1 MRIITLTM
9 AAGLGLGLHSGLG
22 HAEALQIADC
32 TRAERVAATVDTED
46 REPINRWVNVDARS
60 TGLTLVAAVATPAFE
75 ATFGKP
81 LLSWSADDFT
91 TFDRAMNECIRAA
104 TAERR
109 FDAQKQLIEL
119 RRVVKFHR
127 GQPYD
132 AVLRAR
138 ERVAKHLEGLQA
150 LPVSA
155 TKLKVLA
162 LLARLGELDR
172 RQAIAEVR
180 QPIERLGGDIE
191 LPAREVA
198 VNLHLLPQAEADA
211 YLERI
216 RGRRDGL
223 AEEVIADIRETIET
237 APASLNGLAEI
248 ENALT
253 GELGQVLVLLP
264 RASVAELQ
272 QTAEMAKARAWEAV
286 EAQISALPASA
297 AGSRQL
303 DALATS
309 TAARSLGRDDDARL
323 QQLVQARRGQIGNAA
338 VAKAIGG
345 LDDFPDSLA
354 GLRDFVSYAREQRG
368 VLGRQV
374 MGRQRQPFENAY
386 YEKHQARLAAVH
398 DEFDAALA
406 EVPASREGMTRI
418 KALLE
423 DIDAPARSD
432 LYLAG
437 MARAREIAEAM
448 ARAERRG
455 RCAEALGS
463 AEVDG
468 DAAELRVLG
477 LAGATP
483 TLEDLLCDLALAG
496 HRVHGYEGP
505 GFFDDDHTVELTA
518 RDGVYRTYVL
528 NSARVGPDTEAL
540 VGVRVTEPTRE
551 RDLDAA
557 GWQSTLAALLP
568 DDPAGR
574 DARCR
579 QLLNKPE
586 GELSTRD
593 RMDAMAC
600 VLGSLTN

>member
-1 MRIITLTM
+1 MRIMTLTL
-9 AAGLGLGLHSGLG
+9 AAGLALGLQAGDGRADELQV
-22 HAEALQIADC
+22 AYCEA
-32 TRAERVAATVDTED
+32 AERVAAAVDTED
-46 REPINRWVNVDARS
+46 HEAINRWVEVDGRS
-60 TGLTLVAAVATPAFE
+60 TGLTLVAAVASAAFAE
-75 ATFGKP
+75 TFGKP
-81 LLSWSADDFT
+81 LLSWTGDDFT
-91 TFDRAMNECIRAA
+91 TFDRAMNQCIRTA
-104 TAERR
+104 TSERR

-127 GQPYD
+127 GQPYNT
-132 AVLRAR
+132 VIRAR
-138 ERVAKHLEGLQA
+138 ARVAEHFETLQA
-150 LPVSA
+150 LPASA

-172 RQAIAEVR
+172 RDGITEVR
-180 QPIERLGGDIE
+180 QPIERMGGDIE

-198 VNLHLLPQAEADA
+198 SNLHALPQPEADA

-216 RGRRDGL
+216 RQERDAL
-223 AEEVIADIRETIET
+223 ADAVLADIRETIAA
-237 APASLNGLAEI
+237 APASLQGLADI
-248 ENALT
+248 EHALT
-253 GELGQVLVLLP
+253 GELGQVRELLP
-264 RASVAELQ
+264 RDSVSELQ
-272 QTAEMAKARAWEAV
+272 ATASAARVRAWEAI
-286 EAQISALPASA
+286 EAQIAAIPADA
-297 AGSRQL
+297 AGSRRL

-309 TAARSLGRDDDARL
+309 AAARNLGREDAARL
-323 QQLVQARRGQIGNAA
+323 QQLVQTRRSQVGNAA
-338 VAKAIGG
+338 VAQAIDG

-354 GLRDFVSYAREQRG
+354 GLRDFVAYAREQRS

-386 YEKHQARLAAVH
+386 YEQHQERLAAVH

-406 EVPASREGMTRI
+406 DVPASPEGVTRI

-437 MARAREIAEAM
+437 MDRAREIAAAT
-448 ARAERRG
+448 ARAERRA
-455 RCAEALGS
+455 RCAEALGT
-463 AEVDG
+463 ADVDG
-468 DAAELRVLG
+468 DAAEYRVLG

-496 HRVHGYEGP
+496 HQVHGYEGP

-528 NSARVGPDTEAL
+528 NAARVGPDTEAL
-540 VGVRVTEPTRE
+540 VGVRVADPTRE
-551 RDLDAA
+551 RNLDVA

-579 QLLNKPE
+579 QLLNTPE
-586 GELSTRD
+586 RELSTRD

-600 VLGSLTN
+600 VLGSLVN